1 MWRSWDIYGVYQE
14 WGNGKN
20 ISKKEVTGR
29 TYPRGIL
36 FDIMALG
43 VGAYLGES
51 AYFRKYTSP

>member
-1 MWRSWDIYGVYQE
+1 MGKTLKKGVTQ
-14 WGNGKN
+14 
-20 ISKKEVTGR
+20 R

-51 AYFRKYTSP
+51 AYFRKYASP